1 MGAAHKLIMGLISL
15 VENGHFR
22 GLPFMDIYHKEQKDG
37 EREQNVQEYDEI
49 YRTIFLK
56 LVELLI
62 VKQQET
68 VKKIEEI
75 NKKIEKHTD
84 ELSKLETD
92 KKELERKQR
101 VETAEGGKQQI
112 KEKISNN
119 VRIQESLKTNIKNL
133 NNRVGILERL
143 KRDATDLAT
152 IEISIQSLKT
162 VYAKFG
168 RNVGN
173 ISLFIALAYYH
184 MYDNKIFEDFVNW
197 VMRNGINNIP
207 VNDILP
213 SHKAYSLISLF
224 ERV

>member
-75 NKKIEKHTD
+75 N
-84 ELSKLETD
+84 
-92 KKELERKQR
+92 
-101 VETAEGGKQQI
+101 
-112 KEKISNN
+112 
-119 VRIQESLKTNIKNL
+119 
-133 NNRVGILERL
+133 
-143 KRDATDLAT
+143 
-152 IEISIQSLKT
+152 
-162 VYAKFG
+162 
-168 RNVGN
+168 
-173 ISLFIALAYYH
+173 
-184 MYDNKIFEDFVNW
+184 
-197 VMRNGINNIP
+197 
-207 VNDILP
+207 
-213 SHKAYSLISLF
+213 
-224 ERV
+224 